1 GTWIGEGIVQD
12 QATIDTSQEIARE
25 GLSEQLEKFAENT
38 MEYML
43 RERDLLLDGIGAP
56 GIRTNLAG
64 RPVLI
69 VVRGYHYKEDL
80 ATLRPFLR
88 ENRPVIIGVDGGAD
102 AVLDAGFRP
111 DMIIGDMDSVS
122 DRALRSGAE
131 LVVHAYRDGRAP
143 GLERLERLG
152 LGDDTILFPAS
163 GTSEDIAMLMA
174 DEEGASVIV
183 AVGTHGSLEEFLDR
197 GRAGMSSTFLTRL
210 RVGSKL
216 VDAKGVSRLY
226 RQRISTFQLALLALA
241 GLAALAVALW
251 ATPGG
256 QALVQ
261 ILGARL
267 DGMLSWFT
275 TLFAPRPSGSEE
287 GTENV
292 IDFRYHLVSLISVF
306 LALAVGI
313 VLGAGPLRENLGDQ
327 LAGQV
332 EQLRTEQDQLRSQA
346 DELGIQNDQ
355 LASFITEIG
364 PDLVADTLPG
374 NDIAILTDDSS
385 TRPATERTSE
395 LLEEAGAQ
403 SVTRVDLQPAL
414 WEPDEDDRRTEAI
427 SAISAIAPGALDT
440 ELEGSEQLSAVIV
453 TLLAPAAEDSDLD
466 PELRAQIWQ
475 ILVDHQLV
483 TLTGDM
489 PPQVDGVIFAS
500 AAPEDLAEESEDD
513 TAATER

>member
-1 GTWIGEGIVQD
+1 MSAAAHPRLSGPARLGKRTKDLTTRLEPGDIAVIDHEDIDRVAAEALVERRPAAVLNAAASTSGRYPNAGPQILVEAGVTLIDGFGPELFESLRDGESIDLDGGAVLVEGARISAGTIQD
-12 QATIDTSQEIARE
+12 EATVAASLAVARD

-38 MEYML
+38 LEYML
-43 RERDLLLDGIGAP
+43 RERDLLLDGIGSP
-56 GIRTNLAG
+56 EVRTNLAG
-64 RPVLI
+64 RSVLI

-143 GLERLERLG
+143 GLGRLEELG
-152 LGDDTILFPAS
+152 LGEETILFPAA

-174 DEEGASVIV
+174 DEKGASVIV
-183 AVGTHGSLEEFLDR
+183 AVGTHGTLEEFLDK

-210 RVGSKL
+210 RIGSKL

-251 ATPGG
+251 VTPGG

-275 TLFAPRPSGSEE
+275 TLFAPRPSGS
-287 GTENV
+287 
-292 IDFRYHLVSLISVF
+292 
-306 LALAVGI
+306 
-313 VLGAGPLRENLGDQ
+313 
-327 LAGQV
+327 
-332 EQLRTEQDQLRSQA
+332 
-346 DELGIQNDQ
+346 
-355 LASFITEIG
+355 
-364 PDLVADTLPG
+364 
-374 NDIAILTDDSS
+374 
-385 TRPATERTSE
+385 
-395 LLEEAGAQ
+395 
-403 SVTRVDLQPAL
+403 
-414 WEPDEDDRRTEAI
+414 
-427 SAISAIAPGALDT
+427 
-440 ELEGSEQLSAVIV
+440 
-453 TLLAPAAEDSDLD
+453 
-466 PELRAQIWQ
+466 
-475 ILVDHQLV
+475 
-483 TLTGDM
+483 
-489 PPQVDGVIFAS
+489 
-500 AAPEDLAEESEDD
+500 
-513 TAATER
+513 

>member
-1 GTWIGEGIVQD
+1 MTATAHPHLSGPARLGKRTKDLTTRLAPGDIAVIDHEDIDRVAAEALVERRPAAVLNVAASTSGRYPNAGPQILVDAGIALIDAIGPVLFEDLRDGEIITLDGATVLREGTWIGEGIVQD

-174 DEEGASVIV
+174 DEKGASVIV
-183 AVGTHGSLEEFLDR
+183 AVGTHGTLEEFLDK

-267 DGMLSWFT
+267 DGILSWFT
-275 TLFAPRPSGSEE
+275 TLFAPRPSGS
-287 GTENV
+287 
-292 IDFRYHLVSLISVF
+292 
-306 LALAVGI
+306 
-313 VLGAGPLRENLGDQ
+313 
-327 LAGQV
+327 
-332 EQLRTEQDQLRSQA
+332 
-346 DELGIQNDQ
+346 
-355 LASFITEIG
+355 
-364 PDLVADTLPG
+364 
-374 NDIAILTDDSS
+374 
-385 TRPATERTSE
+385 
-395 LLEEAGAQ
+395 
-403 SVTRVDLQPAL
+403 
-414 WEPDEDDRRTEAI
+414 
-427 SAISAIAPGALDT
+427 
-440 ELEGSEQLSAVIV
+440 
-453 TLLAPAAEDSDLD
+453 
-466 PELRAQIWQ
+466 
-475 ILVDHQLV
+475 
-483 TLTGDM
+483 
-489 PPQVDGVIFAS
+489 
-500 AAPEDLAEESEDD
+500 
-513 TAATER
+513 